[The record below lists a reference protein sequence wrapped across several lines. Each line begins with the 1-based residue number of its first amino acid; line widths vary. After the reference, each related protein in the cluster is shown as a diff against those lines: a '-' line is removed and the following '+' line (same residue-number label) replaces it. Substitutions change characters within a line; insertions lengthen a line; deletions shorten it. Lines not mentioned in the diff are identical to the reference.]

1 MTNVLT
7 HSKFILLNGSEG
19 TGFDPQ
25 IGFKNKSLFI
35 WFFDL
40 VRFCTYGTS
49 LSNDNLFFVYIQ
61 KVVICE
67 TLLDSF
73 NVKTVESRMIS
84 TIINTHYWDRKSQW
98 IKGHIISMKSPVQVK
113 LVGCFIVSKLY
124 FVFIRYHL
132 ALPNT
137 SASLLL
143 NLPTNGLHITK
154 GHYYNHTQ
162 SIHSIGVTDTWNHS
176 LLNYPSSLG
185 T

>member
-1 MTNVLT
+1 MDCQLELHENGSSVCVLKSKNHLVTFPKLISLKFLLNYNNPIQMTNVLT
-7 HSKFILLNGSEG
+7 HSKFILLNGSEV

-84 TIINTHYWDRKSQW
+84 TKINTHY
-98 IKGHIISMKSPVQVK
+98 
-113 LVGCFIVSKLY
+113 
-124 FVFIRYHL
+124 
-132 ALPNT
+132 
-137 SASLLL
+137 
-143 NLPTNGLHITK
+143 
-154 GHYYNHTQ
+154 
-162 SIHSIGVTDTWNHS
+162 
-176 LLNYPSSLG
+176 
-185 T
+185 